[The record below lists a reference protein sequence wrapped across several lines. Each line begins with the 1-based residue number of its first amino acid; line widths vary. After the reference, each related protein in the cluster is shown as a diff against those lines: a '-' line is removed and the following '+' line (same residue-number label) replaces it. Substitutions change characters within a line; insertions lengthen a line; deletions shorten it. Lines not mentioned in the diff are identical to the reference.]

1 MRSVCTGRK
10 TTVGSRIHYAI
21 QSPADRSSR
30 LAVLSAH
37 AADAHSISPEPAA
50 TNGDPRRAQRL
61 HFSSLPCQPQYCS
74 LYEALVHATVSRVS
88 HATVSRVLGRLLAVQ
103 IIGCDQSPDRFDVGE
118 VEDPSA
124 IFPLDCHLSSSSLP
138 KTAPER
144 KLFPTCFGLFH
155 WTTPGRGLRRFEQ
168 LLRLAML
175 QDF

>member
-74 LYEALVHATVSRVS
+74 LYEALVHATVSRV
-88 HATVSRVLGRLLAVQ
+88 LGRLLAVQ

-168 LLRLAML
+168 LLRLALL